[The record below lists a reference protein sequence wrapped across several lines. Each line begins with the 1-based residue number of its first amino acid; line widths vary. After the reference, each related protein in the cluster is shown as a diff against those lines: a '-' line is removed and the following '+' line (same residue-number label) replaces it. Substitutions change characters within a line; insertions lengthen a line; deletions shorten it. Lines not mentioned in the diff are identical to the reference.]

1 LEDDMASLGN
11 LGIERY
17 DRSEHT
23 WWNQDPK
30 EAGPLRD
37 THKWN
42 YSFIPTEWK
51 TLPFTWFSMAK
62 NIQPSLNQIENIPL
76 PLRNYVCDNMMKTDK
91 LHQKQWKQLKTN
103 IPYVTSR
110 LTDDQNIQLLICSY
124 WTFLAPFDKKIVH
137 LCGLLQFRFLLHG
150 YIGRE
155 MGGYRQSAK
164 YIGHGAYCRKF
175 KEKPQYKYENL
186 DNETK
191 NKLEKKDGVLRGNGF
206 KGTRGKYGHE
216 DFPKY
221 QPEKNMKRS
230 LESEINIR
238 EVPYN
243 KFDEYKK
250 SKND

>member
-1 LEDDMASLGN
+1 MVLIVESL
-11 LGIERY
+11 
-17 DRSEHT
+17 
-23 WWNQDPK
+23 K
-30 EAGPLRD
+30 
-37 THKWN
+37 
-42 YSFIPTEWK
+42 
-51 TLPFTWFSMAK
+51 
-62 NIQPSLNQIENIPL
+62 
-76 PLRNYVCDNMMKTDK
+76 
-91 LHQKQWKQLKTN
+91 
-103 IPYVTSR
+103 
-110 LTDDQNIQLLICSY
+110 
-124 WTFLAPFDKKIVH
+124 
-137 LCGLLQFRFLLHG
+137 
-150 YIGRE
+150 
-155 MGGYRQSAK
+155 
-164 YIGHGAYCRKF
+164 
-175 KEKPQYKYENL
+175 KPQYKYENL